1 MKPKKILIVDDDPI
15 VARVYTHRFRLDG
28 YEAEA
33 VGDGETAVEMLG
45 KAPPDLV
52 ILDIELPG
60 MNGVEVLKRIRSR
73 PETAALPVI
82 VLSNNYL
89 PSMVQMVQ
97 DAWKA
102 GATKCLAKIHCTPL
116 QMAEVVR
123 KTLEGKTQPAEPAP
137 AEPAPAKP
145 ATPAAPALKIRIDR
159 KPAAK
164 SEVTFQIKLVGSFL
178 ANAPKTL
185 ATIRGHHLALA
196 RSEGPK
202 AQLQEL
208 HELKSQ
214 TRLLADSAGL
224 LGFHSIAQIASVLEA
239 LLAELHSHPEAIT
252 GSTIR
257 TIAQAVDALAALVN
271 RTGNPQAELLNSHL
285 ILVVDDEQESR
296 ANIFSA
302 LRKVGLRAVGLD
314 KSSLALRVLDLNAV
328 DLILLDME
336 MPEISGTEV
345 CDRLRRTDINRA
357 TPVVF
362 VAGNAEFENRTRSAR
377 SGGNDL
383 IAKPFLPLELALKVL
398 TWLRKN
404 EGTPEPG

>member
-1 MKPKKILIVDDDPI
+1 MKPKKILIVDDDQI
-15 VARVYTHRFRLDG
+15 IARVYTHRFRLDG

-33 VGDGETAVEMLG
+33 VSDGETAVEMLS
-45 KAPPDLV
+45 KAPPDVV

-60 MNGVEVLKRIRSR
+60 MNGVELLKRIRSR
-73 PETAALPVI
+73 PETATLPVI

-102 GATKCLAKIHCTPL
+102 GATKCLAKVHCTPL

-123 KTLEGKTQPAEPAP
+123 KTLEGRTQPSEPAP
-137 AEPAPAKP
+137 AEPGTA
-145 ATPAAPALKIRIDR
+145 AAPALKIRIDR
-159 KPAAK
+159 KPAAQ
-164 SEVTFQIKLVGSFL
+164 SEVAFQIKLVGSFL

-185 ATIRGHHLALA
+185 AIMRSRHQAFA
-196 RSEGPK
+196 RSENPK
-202 AQLQEL
+202 AQLKEL
-208 HELKSQ
+208 HELKLQ
-214 TRLLADSAGL
+214 ARFLADSAGL
-224 LGFHSIAQIASVLEA
+224 VGFHSIAQIASVLEA
-239 LLAELHSHPEAIT
+239 LLKELHSRPEAINS
-252 GSTIR
+252 STIR
-257 TIAQAVDALAALVN
+257 TVAQALDALASLTS
-271 RTGNPQAELLNSHL
+271 RTGNPQAEVPNSYL
-285 ILVVDDEQESR
+285 ILVVDDERDSR
-296 ANIFSA
+296 ENIFSA
-302 LRKVGLRAVGLD
+302 LRKAGLRAVGLD
-314 KSSLALRVLDLNAV
+314 KSSLALQVLEQNAF

-345 CDRLRRTDINRA
+345 CDRLRRTDVNRA

-362 VAGNAEFENRTRSAR
+362 VAANADIENRTRSAT

-404 EGTPEPG
+404 EGTPEQV